1 MNQFIIFF
9 SIMIVSTMEVVFF
22 LLKCIME
29 KYREAHKDIHM
40 VLLNWRKHMI
50 QNLER
55 LCTYVV
61 SFRKESSAKV
71 YSR

>member
-1 MNQFIIFF
+1 
-9 SIMIVSTMEVVFF
+9 MEVAFF
-22 LLKCIME
+22 TLME
-29 KYREAHKDIHM
+29 KYREAHKDLHM
-40 VLLNWRKHMI
+40 VLLTWRKHMR

-61 SFRKESSAKV
+61 SFRKECSAKV